1 MYNLFYYG
9 IVRTNRAIALSF
21 ILPEQ
26 PIKAIALSESI
37 SVLEPILNYN
47 IRNQILGL
55 LLAMMYAPQF
65 TSYILDIYTQKNLI
79 NIQGEICILL
89 LFISYNT
96 VQYIN

>member
-1 MYNLFYYG
+1 MYHLFYYG

-55 LLAMMYAPQF
+55 LLAMMYA
-65 TSYILDIYTQKNLI
+65 TIYIIYIRYLYTKI
-79 NIQGEICILL
+79 
-89 LFISYNT
+89 
-96 VQYIN
+96 